1 MTGETKHRPLVSICM
16 SAYNA
21 EGTLATTLDSLMRQT
36 YRDFELI
43 LLDNGSTDG
52 TATVVA
58 SIRDPRVRTLRVAT
72 NLGGYQG
79 MNRVVGEARGEL
91 VAIYHADDVYE
102 PNIVET
108 EVAYLQAHPRVG
120 AVMSMDYFIDENGK
134 RFGAATLPAQFRG
147 REYLTYADVFPFLV
161 RNKNILFCCPTFM
174 GRRAVMDAVGPFAP
188 EVFDIGSDEEYY
200 LRIIREYPIAVLPDR
215 LVSYRVSRRQW
226 SARYERLR
234 TEEERHFQVVEHYM
248 ELDGW
253 RNRLSASDLRE
264 YAFHRCDDETTR
276 AANWLIK
283 GDVGKARDLLGR
295 PHAWSTF
302 LVNPR
307 RRKLRVMLLRALMRL
322 GLSLGTYR
330 SLAQVL
336 IRTEYGGQLA

>member
-1 MTGETKHRPLVSICM
+1 
-16 SAYNA
+16 
-21 EGTLATTLDSLMRQT
+21 
-36 YRDFELI
+36 
-43 LLDNGSTDG
+43 
-52 TATVVA
+52 
-58 SIRDPRVRTLRVAT
+58 
-72 NLGGYQG
+72 
-79 MNRVVGEARGEL
+79 
-91 VAIYHADDVYE
+91 
-102 PNIVET
+102 
-108 EVAYLQAHPRVG
+108 
-120 AVMSMDYFIDENGK
+120 
-134 RFGAATLPAQFRG
+134 
-147 REYLTYADVFPFLV
+147 
-161 RNKNILFCCPTFM
+161 
-174 GRRAVMDAVGPFAP
+174 VMDAVGPFAP